1 MISIGT
7 RRSKLTQAM
16 ERIMCL
22 SPYLREL
29 ITREYI
35 GNGPSQRQTLKFSM
49 GNRPLLKN
57 VNGR

>member
-1 MISIGT
+1 MISIGM

-29 ITREYI
+29 ITSEY
-35 GNGPSQRQTLKFSM
+35 TLEM
-49 GNRPLLKN
+49 GVLNLRLNFPWEIDLN
-57 VNGR
+57 VIM